1 MDKIVNLTQHV
12 STDDQRAA
20 GVVDMEDRELVADLL
35 NFDELPTAKQIQNR
49 AETLASLIDEP
60 AGTSIM
66 IGGAPFLMPALVK
79 SLEKRGF
86 IALFAFSK
94 RVSGEIANADG
105 TVTKT
110 SVFKH
115 LGFIEA

>member
-1 MDKIVNLTQHV
+1 MDKIVNLTAHCA
-12 STDDQRAA
+12 TKDQIEA
-20 GVVDMEDRELVADLL
+20 GVVDMDDRELVADLL
-35 NFDELPTAKQIQNR
+35 NFDDIPTASQLTNR

-60 AGTSIM
+60 AGTHVM
-66 IGGAPFLMPALVK
+66 IGGAPLFMPALIK

-86 IALFAFSK
+86 IAVFAFSK
-94 RVSGEIANADG
+94 RVSGEIVNDDG
-105 TVTKT
+105 SVTKT